1 MKGKLVVVTGAT
13 SGIGK
18 EIARGLA
25 KKGATVI
32 LGVRDEA
39 KARGVRDE
47 IAKDVGNEN
56 VSVML
61 LDVAQQ
67 SSIRDFAKAFRA
79 KHDRLDVL
87 FNNAGAWFSHRRE
100 SPDGIELTWATNVIG
115 PYLLVKEL
123 EQPLRK
129 AAPSRVVNMASSL
142 ATDYDPN
149 DVEFRRRKYDGFK
162 VYGQSKLAVRMLTW
176 WQAKRFEG
184 TGITVN
190 AVAPGFVRTDFLQNA
205 EGFMATMIKLSA
217 PLFAVTPEKGAET
230 PIWVATAPELENAT
244 SRYYDA
250 MKEKESKF
258 RDGLDELARICE
270 RMTSKTEAA

>member
-1 MKGKLVVVTGAT
+1 MKGKIVIVTGAT

-32 LGVRDEA
+32 LGVRNEA
-39 KARGVRDE
+39 KARDVRDG

-67 SSIRDFAKAFRA
+67 SSIRHFAKAFRA

-87 FNNAGAWFSHRRE
+87 VNNAGAWFSARRE

-123 EQPLRK
+123 EQPLKK
-129 AAPSRVVNMASSL
+129 AAPSRVVNIASSL
-142 ATDYDPN
+142 ASYYDPN
-149 DVEFRRRKYDGFK
+149 DVEFRARKYDGFK

-176 WQAKRFEG
+176 WQAKQFEG
-184 TGITVN
+184 TGVTVN
-190 AVAPGFVRTDFLQNA
+190 AAAPGFVRTDFLQNA
-205 EGFMATMIKLSA
+205 KGFMATMIKLSA

-230 PIWVATAPELENAT
+230 PIWVASAPELEKAT
-244 SRYYDA
+244 SKFYEA

-258 RDGLDELARICE
+258 RDRLDELARICE
-270 RMTSKTEAA
+270 RMASKTQAA